1 LLSIAAVA
9 IHKTHGSR
17 LCNRYIVGSRIAP
30 VAQQLSFSGKEILMK
45 GKYVVA
51 SVLAFA
57 GIALYI
63 FLRRKNAEEVTQPN
77 KASERHHLTNAF
89 SKAKQAAMGR

>member
-1 LLSIAAVA
+1 
-9 IHKTHGSR
+9 
-17 LCNRYIVGSRIAP
+17 
-30 VAQQLSFSGKEILMK
+30 MK

-51 SVLAFA
+51 SVLALG

-63 FLRRKNAEEVTQPN
+63 FLRRKNAAEVTQPN